1 MPVHNDIKCADC
13 VHLVPQTQVCMEYK
27 ASVDAEVLRNCYFF
41 KEGKYAE
48 PVAEIV
54 PIKKGRKKKKT
65 PFCIP
70 RGTTRIADNCFLQI
84 FSPGNPFRIRQCSEN
99 QESPRVDNSPH
110 NVY

>member
-1 MPVHNDIKCADC
+1 MPPRQDIKCADC

-54 PIKKGRKKKKT
+54 PIKKGRKKKKL
-65 PFCIP
+65 PSVFP
-70 RGTTRIADNCFLQI
+70 EGQPA
-84 FSPGNPFRIRQCSEN
+84 
-99 QESPRVDNSPH
+99 
-110 NVY
+110 